1 MAAVNGKREIDEK
14 EYKNPCTDC
23 HDNKIEQNDLE
34 ELKAV
39 KINKINRKI
48 KTLRKKAKENKKS
61 DEKDWKS
68 TYLEWI
74 AVLPVGG
81 FQLLADVL
89 VKNIWKSLAILL
101 LGIFILKKIEHI
113 IEKISK
119 KSIGKWKNRIL
130 NCEIIIH
137 FKNEKIRKGIFQE
150 DIGFTQYEIECQ
162 KERKAASWESIQ
174 DLFAFQNRV
183 KRIVRRA
190 IGLAVFVVGLN
201 VAIVGFNNLDASE
214 TIEQGDN
221 MANKDNADSYKA
233 EQKQK
238 GKTEER
244 TEVIAEEETN
254 EEEEVDETE
263 EAFNLLWNLYLSD
276 LQMDEIVSPENALSE
291 AKNFCVQWID
301 NEHFKEID
309 RWLYTDMEVYDLE
322 SFRNVTLKERNLS
335 INDNANGSI
344 LLKLGK
350 TYSSSID
357 EFLESCGG
365 VNITERTIGI
375 ACLRGTDI
383 YMSALRHGVS
393 RKSVK
398 EECYKGAA
406 LLLREFADEVYEK
419 QKYREL
425 DKLQKEEQSA
435 KEFVLYTYS
444 AVCYENAAEYGD
456 ALCKKEA
463 EKMKAAAK
471 DNWASFKNW
480 VP

>member
-23 HDNKIEQNDLE
+23 HDNKIEQNGLE

-101 LGIFILKKIEHI
+101 LGIFILKEIEHI

-162 KERKAASWESIQ
+162 KERKAASWECIQ

-309 RWLYTDMEVYDLE
+309 R
-322 SFRNVTLKERNLS
+322 
-335 INDNANGSI
+335 
-344 LLKLGK
+344 
-350 TYSSSID
+350 
-357 EFLESCGG
+357 
-365 VNITERTIGI
+365 
-375 ACLRGTDI
+375 
-383 YMSALRHGVS
+383 
-393 RKSVK
+393 
-398 EECYKGAA
+398 
-406 LLLREFADEVYEK
+406 
-419 QKYREL
+419 
-425 DKLQKEEQSA
+425 
-435 KEFVLYTYS
+435 
-444 AVCYENAAEYGD
+444 
-456 ALCKKEA
+456 
-463 EKMKAAAK
+463 
-471 DNWASFKNW
+471 
-480 VP
+480 

>member
-1 MAAVNGKREIDEK
+1 M
-14 EYKNPCTDC
+14 
-23 HDNKIEQNDLE
+23 
-34 ELKAV
+34 
-39 KINKINRKI
+39 
-48 KTLRKKAKENKKS
+48 
-61 DEKDWKS
+61 
-68 TYLEWI
+68 
-74 AVLPVGG
+74 
-81 FQLLADVL
+81 
-89 VKNIWKSLAILL
+89 
-101 LGIFILKKIEHI
+101 
-113 IEKISK
+113 SK
-119 KSIGKWKNRIL
+119 
-130 NCEIIIH
+130 
-137 FKNEKIRKGIFQE
+137 
-150 DIGFTQYEIECQ
+150 
-162 KERKAASWESIQ
+162 RKAASWECIQ

>member
-1 MAAVNGKREIDEK
+1 M
-14 EYKNPCTDC
+14 
-23 HDNKIEQNDLE
+23 
-34 ELKAV
+34 
-39 KINKINRKI
+39 
-48 KTLRKKAKENKKS
+48 
-61 DEKDWKS
+61 
-68 TYLEWI
+68 
-74 AVLPVGG
+74 
-81 FQLLADVL
+81 
-89 VKNIWKSLAILL
+89 
-101 LGIFILKKIEHI
+101 
-113 IEKISK
+113 
-119 KSIGKWKNRIL
+119 
-130 NCEIIIH
+130 
-137 FKNEKIRKGIFQE
+137 
-150 DIGFTQYEIECQ
+150 
-162 KERKAASWESIQ
+162 
-174 DLFAFQNRV
+174 
-183 KRIVRRA
+183 
-190 IGLAVFVVGLN
+190 
-201 VAIVGFNNLDASE
+201 
-214 TIEQGDN
+214 
-221 MANKDNADSYKA
+221 
-233 EQKQK
+233 
-238 GKTEER
+238 
-244 TEVIAEEETN
+244 
-254 EEEEVDETE
+254 
-263 EAFNLLWNLYLSD
+263 
-276 LQMDEIVSPENALSE
+276 
-291 AKNFCVQWID
+291 
-301 NEHFKEID
+301 
-309 RWLYTDMEVYDLE
+309 
-322 SFRNVTLKERNLS
+322 
-335 INDNANGSI
+335 
-344 LLKLGK
+344 KLGK

>member
-162 KERKAASWESIQ
+162 KERKAASWECIQ

-301 NEHFKEID
+301 DKYFTDIQQ
-309 RWLYTDMEVYDLE
+309 WAYTDMEVYSLDN
-322 SFRNVTLKERNLS
+322 FVNVTLKEAN
-335 INDNANGSI
+335 IVANDNVNGSI
-344 LLKLGK
+344 LLELGRV
-350 TYSSSID
+350 YSNSID
-357 EFLESCGG
+357 EFLSSCGS

-375 ACLRGTDI
+375 VCLRGMDI
-383 YMSALRHGVS
+383 YMSVLRHGVS
-393 RKSVK
+393 RKSIK
-398 EECYKGAA
+398 EECYRGTA

-425 DKLQKEEQSA
+425 DKEQKEEQSA
-435 KEFVLYTYS
+435 KEFILYTYS
-444 AVCYENAAEYGD
+444 AACYENAVEYGD
-456 ALCKKEA
+456 VSCKKEA
-463 EKMKAAAK
+463 EKMKMAAK
-471 DNWASFKNW
+471 DNWVSFEKW
-480 VP
+480 IP

>member
-1 MAAVNGKREIDEK
+1 
-14 EYKNPCTDC
+14 
-23 HDNKIEQNDLE
+23 
-34 ELKAV
+34 
-39 KINKINRKI
+39 
-48 KTLRKKAKENKKS
+48 
-61 DEKDWKS
+61 
-68 TYLEWI
+68 
-74 AVLPVGG
+74 
-81 FQLLADVL
+81 
-89 VKNIWKSLAILL
+89 
-101 LGIFILKKIEHI
+101 
-113 IEKISK
+113 
-119 KSIGKWKNRIL
+119 
-130 NCEIIIH
+130 
-137 FKNEKIRKGIFQE
+137 
-150 DIGFTQYEIECQ
+150 
-162 KERKAASWESIQ
+162 
-174 DLFAFQNRV
+174 
-183 KRIVRRA
+183 
-190 IGLAVFVVGLN
+190 
-201 VAIVGFNNLDASE
+201 
-214 TIEQGDN
+214 
-221 MANKDNADSYKA
+221 
-233 EQKQK
+233 
-238 GKTEER
+238 
-244 TEVIAEEETN
+244 
-254 EEEEVDETE
+254 
-263 EAFNLLWNLYLSD
+263 
-276 LQMDEIVSPENALSE
+276 MDEIVSPENALSE